1 MIERIVIV
9 SFSLYQKSVQ
19 VLLLFPQEKIS
30 EDEDFEKDTND
41 PTSPPRRKLWTL
53 PSSIEYGCILESTLS
68 AVIRGIAIIF
78 LILCQCERYD
88 SQCAGVL

>member
-30 EDEDFEKDTND
+30 EDEDFEKDINGPLLLHD
-41 PTSPPRRKLWTL
+41 VSCEL
-53 PSSIEYGCILESTLS
+53 PLLRLCMDVFSSLLFPQLS
-68 AVIRGIAIIF
+68 EA
-78 LILCQCERYD
+78 
-88 SQCAGVL
+88 